1 LHDNVRGGKY
11 IFTCI
16 MYACIMACL
25 FPAYTHTPGAHHA
38 NYTQR
43 CFVCVCDARVCVSGM
58 NSFVLINTHTHPA
71 AELLLCG
78 CNKGK
83 RDQIAG
89 RASIFSP
96 ALCVI
101 ISMVNNT
108 RAKDF
113 SLHFIQLYLLHK
125 YQIYHKLN
133 RKIHSLK
140 LKFTLMEL

>member
-1 LHDNVRGGKY
+1 MANLICMITFGVEN
-11 IFTCI
+11 IFPHALCMLVLWRVCSLRI
-16 MYACIMACL
+16 H
-25 FPAYTHTPGAHHA
+25 THPAHHA

-101 ISMVNNT
+101 ISMANNI

-113 SLHFIQLYLLHK
+113 SLYSIQLYLVHIDQVNYTCIVK
-125 YQIYHKLN
+125 
-133 RKIHSLK
+133 
-140 LKFTLMEL
+140 